1 MENKKTAEAF
11 VHISFVLFSIP
22 QGRPNWDTHDGNLAR
37 EKWTEP
43 AMTIDPCQKENHFT
57 LDYMFFS
64 TEVLYNIYKVMCGPI
79 NKK

>member
-43 AMTIDPCQKENHFT
+43 AMTIYPCQKENHFT
-57 LDYMFFS
+57 LEY
-64 TEVLYNIYKVMCGPI
+64 VLQHGSAI
-79 NKK
+79 